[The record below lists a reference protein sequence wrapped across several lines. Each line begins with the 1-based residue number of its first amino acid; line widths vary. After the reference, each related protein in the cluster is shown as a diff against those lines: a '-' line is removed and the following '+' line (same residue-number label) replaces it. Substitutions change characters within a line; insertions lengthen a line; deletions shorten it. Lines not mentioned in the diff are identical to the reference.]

1 MDKRIRR
8 LYAEL
13 IKEMEED
20 EVSKILKREVL
31 EILERSKKDMENCD
45 KCRDMAFRIAGVGE
59 EAGFVRGFRYA
70 VQLMKECE

>member
-13 IKEMEED
+13 IEEVEED
-20 EVSKILKREVL
+20 EVSKILKKEVL
-31 EILERSKKDMENCD
+31 EILEQSKKNVEDYD
-45 KCRDMAFRIAGVGE
+45 KCRDMAFQIASAGE